1 MLRFH
6 VRRGRRDAGACASAE
21 RGWSFSTRGDLIPHS
36 PLSPSPSRKSATGG
50 GSFYPTSGSFSNDP
64 RPPLLPNTMTIARA
78 YDGQQ
83 HRDDATQEAPSP
95 SIQAGRTGGHFYH
108 DILVVMGTQDRR
120 RMERN
125 R

>member
-21 RGWSFSTRGDLIPHS
+21 RVWLFSLRDDVVLCL

-50 GSFYPTSGSFSNDP
+50 GSFWLTLGPFSDAP
-64 RPPLLPNTMTIARA
+64 RPPLPPNTTAIARA

-83 HRDDATQEAPSP
+83 QGDDATQEAPSP
-95 SIQAGRTGGHFYH
+95 SIQAGRTGGRFGGH
-108 DILVVMGTQDRR
+108 VRMVQGTQYGRIVAQSG
-120 RMERN
+120 
-125 R
+125 